1 MNPPLTPP
9 PSSGENIDD
18 EDVPLIDGPK
28 TGVDSSASHMVAIA
42 VVAGAALLLFLLLLL
57 KKRKIKEGPPPRRAL
72 PYDPKTDAASDAASV
87 LYSLRCIL
95 SRNGGTVVP

>member
-1 MNPPLTPP
+1 MTPP

-57 KKRKIKEGPPPRRAL
+57 KKREDKK
-72 PYDPKTDAASDAASV
+72 KASATQSPSV
-87 LYSLRCIL
+87 
-95 SRNGGTVVP
+95 